1 MINALRK
8 YIVGFTLVLIFT
20 LLFIQVRWI
29 IHSIQ
34 FQEKVFQKTVTLAL
48 NQTISNLTTDT
59 KICSVMKECISKDSL
74 ALEKQLTSAGVWE
87 QIHEAIDSELA
98 TYDINLEYD
107 VYIVKKGEDSLKTR
121 EKEIRK
127 GIYYSQCLKDIVQTS
142 DYELVVRFPSRTDF
156 FLEKTGL
163 LFISSVILIMLIII
177 SIVFILS
184 LYQRELKLT
193 ENTKE
198 LINNISHE
206 FKTPISSISLASNLI
221 KKKRYDSDEKLQDY
235 AGLIYKEN
243 KKLQRMV
250 ESLLHLAAIEHD
262 EFEYNKENLDVNAII
277 EEAITTMEIFLWETG
292 GAVNTQLSALNTN
305 IFADKLHV
313 LNAII
318 NILSNAIKYSSNSPE
333 IEIRTKNDGEN
344 IVIDIED
351 KGMGIPSKYLK
362 FIFQKYYRVPTG
374 DVHDIKGFGIGLSY
388 VKKVME
394 AHNGEVH
401 AESVYEKGSIFTLIF
416 PLNNGR

>member
-250 ESLLHLAAIEHD
+250 ESLLNLAAIEHD